1 MQATNN
7 LSGFEKNENVC
18 IDSSI
23 PVTKSFMKFCQ
34 SMKRDEV
41 YKVQISS
48 NELIIYIQL
57 TWAKQ
62 QLRKLYNLQ
71 QQSPISTRCCPLN
84 HLNSTIK
91 KIRIYGKCIKMS
103 ASKENIFKTF
113 LNDTKFRFAS
123 KHIHNQSGATTTT
136 TKKELQFLDY
146 NSDICILLSVLFYVF
161 TVVIFLV
168 SSTRAI
174 AAMHISK
181 QTSIFC
187 FFFCVCKMH
196 IWFYSFHNVQA
207 KHFDFLH

>member
-1 MQATNN
+1 
-7 LSGFEKNENVC
+7 
-18 IDSSI
+18 
-23 PVTKSFMKFCQ
+23 
-34 SMKRDEV
+34 
-41 YKVQISS
+41 
-48 NELIIYIQL
+48 
-57 TWAKQ
+57 
-62 QLRKLYNLQ
+62 
-71 QQSPISTRCCPLN
+71 
-84 HLNSTIK
+84 
-91 KIRIYGKCIKMS
+91 MS

-187 FFFCVCKMH
+187 FFFFAFVKCTFGFTRFTMSKQNISIFCINIKTFAGKWLLFGLVLLLRTDTHTQTEKYYSKIPW
-196 IWFYSFHNVQA
+196 IWCIFVIIFASCILMNA
-207 KHFDFLH
+207 KKG